1 MATTIKKTVT
11 KTSSSS
17 TKGMGNAKPVQ
28 VSQPTAPADYKQGSY
43 TAAKYNGSYKPQ
55 TYTNGYKQG
64 TYNSKYQPQIDSALD
79 RVVNWSYDPMQDANY
94 QALAKVY
101 NAQGNIAAKNSL
113 ADAAALNGG
122 YGTSYAASAAQQAR
136 NQYNQQLAA
145 MIPELE
151 NTAYQRAQG
160 TYNALMDAD
169 NTQYGRFRDTEQ
181 DKQWKEQ
188 HNLNVFNTN
197 EANRYN
203 AANFAKDVFA
213 MNEDN
218 RYRAAS
224 YNQNEKQFAYNAL
237 LDKYNTL
244 NNNYQWGMNYN
255 YQLDRDKVSDERW
268 AMEYA
273 LAKKGSGGGSKRRSS
288 GGGGGGY
295 TSGDGVDLEAL
306 YKQAQEEDKKK
317 KTTTSKW
324 KGKTLTA
331 QKTASPQTNNWVKMN
346 Q

>member
-1 MATTIKKTVT
+1 MATTVKKTVT
-11 KTSSSS
+11 KTKTTS
-17 TKGMGNAKPVQ
+17 TKGMGNAKPVT
-28 VSQPTAPADYKQGSY
+28 VVQPTAPADYQQGSY
-43 TAAKYNGSYKPQ
+43 SAKEYASNYQP
-55 TYTNGYKQG
+55 G
-64 TYNSKYQPQIDSALD
+64 TYESKYQPQIDTALD
-79 RVVNWSYDPMQDANY
+79 KVVNWNYNPLQDANY

-101 NAQGNIAAKNSL
+101 NAQGNIAAKNSM

-169 NTQYGRFRDTEQ
+169 NTAYGRFRDTEG
-181 DKQWKEQ
+181 DRQWQES
-188 HNLNVFNTN
+188 HNLNVFNT
-197 EANRYN
+197 
-203 AANFAKDVFA
+203 
-213 MNEDN
+213 NEDN

-224 YNQNEKQFAYNAL
+224 YNQSERQFAYNAL

-244 NNNYQWGMNYN
+244 NSNYWQGLNYN
-255 YQLDRDKVSDERW
+255 YQLDRDRVSDERW

-273 LAKKGSGGGSKRRSS
+273 KSKSGGGGGGRSS

-295 TSGDGVDLEAL
+295 TSGGGIDLRSI
-306 YKQAQEEDKKK
+306 YDQAGASKTSSKKE
-317 KTTTSKW
+317 TSKPYVHSYGTGRGMGDVT
-324 KGKTLTA
+324 KK
-331 QKTASPQTNNWVKMN
+331 QKMTK
-346 Q
+346 